1 VSGQRRGE
9 FRFPKRYRLRK
20 RSEFLTVQKASK
32 RKVHAKHFLVLA
44 APRQPS
50 GATPQEQTSRVG
62 ITVSKKV
69 GIAVTRNRIKRLVR
83 EFVRQHR
90 HSWLPTG
97 QDVVIIAKQSA
108 SSLGG
113 LAEVEADLAPLGRRL
128 RR

>member
-1 VSGQRRGE
+1 MSGHGRRGE
-9 FRFPKRYRLRK
+9 HRFPKRHRLRK
-20 RSEFLTVQKASK
+20 RSEFLAVQRAGK

-50 GATPQEQTSRVG
+50 GATLDSRVG

-83 EFVRQHR
+83 EFVRRNRDQ
-90 HSWLPTG
+90 WMPPG
-97 QDVVIIAKQSA
+97 QDLVVIAKQSA
-108 SSLGG
+108 ST
-113 LAEVEADLAPLGRRL
+113 LAGYADVEADLAPLARRL